1 MYMPF
6 PCEVHES
13 DTPIE
18 TVFQTVVQA
27 REDLV
32 VKRDNM
38 GTTALMRV
46 YEVMD
51 VKRRIGGKNNKAVL
65 EYYSKVKMA
74 KTSEPVTNSFLDI
87 ASMLSSSCLNI
98 PEVVTILMGLDE
110 MEVNPLDSP
119 SEAARNLH
127 SLREETAAADLVLFH
142 ASGPMVAH

>member
-6 PCEVHES
+6 LCEVHES

-46 YEVMD
+46 HEVMD

-119 SEAARNLH
+119 AK
-127 SLREETAAADLVLFH
+127 LREICILCEKNRSCRF
-142 ASGPMVAH
+142 GPFPC